1 MEILNTLFTGP
12 AAALTSSTQQAINSP
27 PKDLTRSPQNNM
39 TRSREP
45 RVVGNQSPPLQFPQE
60 QDCEAGQ
67 NKRLPGREMMGDA
80 SWDCAND
87 VTNASMEEPPKYI
100 LNGRLHGRAK
110 APWRTPAPSHSPPV
124 KTIDPP
130 NMVAV
135 GLLLHHGKKKENG
148 TRVHFVSGLTPGAAA
163 QSGRIAVND
172 QLLAVNGKDCSKLD
186 GKQVHD
192 LVVGLEGSS
201 ITMEFLRERP
211 EAAAPRHES
220 YHHLH
225 QNSDDNKNE
234 RFEVVLI
241 RGGVGCFA
249 YTKKLEDGEM
259 VYKKLIEEYVDGW
272 VLSSTSHF
280 PLFLA
285 PRYHSYAIATKN
297 ISEIRSRS
305 HNLTAN
311 LSLIPFPSPHG
322 SRQVA
327 RGEFLA
333 IK

>member
-1 MEILNTLFTGP
+1 MDILNTLFTGP
-12 AAALTSSTQQAINSP
+12 AAALTSSTQQGINSP
-27 PKDLTRSPQNNM
+27 PKDLTRSPQNNL

-45 RVVGNQSPPLQFPQE
+45 RVVGNQGPPLQFPQE
-60 QDCEAGQ
+60 QDCEAAEQ
-67 NKRLPGREMMGDA
+67 NRRLHGREMMGDA
-80 SWDCAND
+80 CWDCAND
-87 VTNASMEEPPKYI
+87 VTSASMEGPPKYI

-110 APWRTPAPSHSPPV
+110 PPWRTPAPSQAHSPPV

-130 NMVAV
+130 TLVAV
-135 GLLLHHGKKKENG
+135 GLLLHHGKKMENG

-225 QNSDDNKNE
+225 QNSYGSKYE
-234 RFEVVLI
+234 RFKVVLI
-241 RGGVGCFA
+241 RGGVEGSA
-249 YTKKLEDGEM
+249 YKKKLEDGEM
-259 VYKKLIEEYVDGW
+259 D
-272 VLSSTSHF
+272 
-280 PLFLA
+280 
-285 PRYHSYAIATKN
+285 
-297 ISEIRSRS
+297 
-305 HNLTAN
+305 
-311 LSLIPFPSPHG
+311 
-322 SRQVA
+322 
-327 RGEFLA
+327 
-333 IK
+333 